1 MSRHICCQRN
11 YVLCSV
17 INLLYCVLHCSSV
30 SSAMFVLTCLYCAGL
45 CVCVCIA
52 CCLLVTLLLCGP
64 LLHMQLHPLQSCP
77 QYRHPPAHRVGL
89 PLPTAKGPFTEME
102 ALTAAQQGMLHVVSL
117 HTSAPHSVVGVEGFR
132 CSCMGVMLILLC
144 VCLCVHVCLPLCT
157 CER

>member
-1 MSRHICCQRN
+1 MSCHICCHRN

-52 CCLLVTLLLCGP
+52 CCLLVTLLLCDPLCTHAAPLSSAPPSLPSSPSSLSGP
-64 LLHMQLHPLQSCP
+64 
-77 QYRHPPAHRVGL
+77 
-89 PLPTAKGPFTEME
+89 PTADKCPSTEME
-102 ALTAAQQGMLHVVSL
+102 TLTAAHQGMLHVVSL
-117 HTSAPHSVVGVEGFR
+117 HTSAPHSVLSVEGFR

-144 VCLCVHVCLPLCT
+144 VESVCPCPSASLHM
-157 CER
+157 